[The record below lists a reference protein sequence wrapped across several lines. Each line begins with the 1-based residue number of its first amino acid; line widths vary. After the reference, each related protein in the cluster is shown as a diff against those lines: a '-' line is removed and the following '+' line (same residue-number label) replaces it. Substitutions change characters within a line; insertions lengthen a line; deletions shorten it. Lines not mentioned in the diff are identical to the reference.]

1 MPADNISS
9 CKTYAETFYEGNG
22 NSLKALAILC
32 QGLTDKDGQPLVNPS
47 ALPWSAA
54 ERPSAIKLTAGDLR
68 KEVERRTIAS
78 GNILAGP
85 RPKAWTI
92 PRLSKW
98 LDDNPISDVAEVA
111 FIKSTIAERVHV
123 AKRAAEEA
131 PAPRNNGGVGGGSI
145 GNWVGKYPHLRL
157 IHCIIDDNDI
167 KAAYLARN
175 NCPRDRMVVENRNS
189 PEARAANIWVMVA
202 NKWNDAE
209 YMPVTSLKPET
220 HSDFAQP
227 IYCAFEAVSHMQSA
241 TPEKVEEKWNSMNL
255 ALKRII
261 QNWERSGQGFGGF
274 INEEDVCEVDEEGDS
289 DNEDDDSSNGGKK
302 ASFGSLTERPPQ
314 SLESRRN
321 FVDGRSTYLL
331 YLWDM
336 LCEHD
341 LFQSSMQQLKEGIG
355 SGNGNTKVP
364 SVIHGKRKNDDD
376 DSLGSSSKKSNNV
389 MTQLGASITKH
400 ADSMLAVAK
409 MAAVEQEKN

>member
-1 MPADNISS
+1 
-9 CKTYAETFYEGNG
+9 
-22 NSLKALAILC
+22 
-32 QGLTDKDGQPLVNPS
+32 
-47 ALPWSAA
+47 
-54 ERPSAIKLTAGDLR
+54 
-68 KEVERRTIAS
+68 
-78 GNILAGP
+78 
-85 RPKAWTI
+85 
-92 PRLSKW
+92 
-98 LDDNPISDVAEVA
+98 
-111 FIKSTIAERVHV
+111 
-123 AKRAAEEA
+123 
-131 PAPRNNGGVGGGSI
+131 
-145 GNWVGKYPHLRL
+145 
-157 IHCIIDDNDI
+157 
-167 KAAYLARN
+167 
-175 NCPRDRMVVENRNS
+175 
-189 PEARAANIWVMVA
+189 
-202 NKWNDAE
+202 
-209 YMPVTSLKPET
+209 
-220 HSDFAQP
+220 
-227 IYCAFEAVSHMQSA
+227 MQSA
-241 TPEKVEEKWNSMNL
+241 TPEKVEEKWNSMNI

-289 DNEDDDSSNGGKK
+289 DDEDDDSSNGGKK

-314 SLESRRN
+314 SLELRRN

-355 SGNGNTKVP
+355 SGNGNTEVP

-409 MAAVEQEKN
+409 MAAVEQEKNRRDARLEQEKNRQEARANAIRARINSLRDVKRNMVIRMASVEVMANQAVMDALTHEIEGIEHEIGANTEELNGIAATTPVKSNRSPS